1 MVECPHAVRRESGD
15 SPRALVMRMDQSAH
29 TKDAT
34 EGGGLGEASRG
45 VARVA
50 WGHSGAPE
58 EYLAQFV
65 ERQAELLG
73 ARCGAILRLT
83 GGDEVDIVALWPS
96 LPPGGGA
103 TPPWLEAAGLAA
115 AGWGPGSQAAS
126 MVVEL
131 EGTGRRLLLG
141 RLATPREEGV
151 TLVGAYVVESQGESL
166 ARARERLELSASLA
180 GVFDLR
186 AALGRRTHDMARL
199 KAAMQVLVAMNQ
211 HQRFQPAAIELV
223 NQIAATW
230 RCERVSL
237 GFVRGAYV
245 RLRAMSHTDKAPT
258 NSQVAQAIAGAMEEC
273 VDQDIEVWAPESGEG
288 DAVIRRQ
295 AQELA
300 LRDGQGWVCS
310 LPLRVDGEVVGALTV
325 ERRTALTM
333 DELEPLRLA
342 CELVSARLAELEERD
357 RWIGA
362 RAALG
367 LKRTAAWAVGAEH
380 TWAKLLALGGLAL
393 VVFMVFVKG
402 TYSVS
407 APFVLEATSRRAVPA
422 PYDGYL
428 ARVEA
433 RIGDHVQEGQTLAM
447 LDTADLAME
456 LAEARAREAS
466 AARSA
471 SIARS
476 EGKVAESQ
484 IAEASQR
491 EAAARVELLEYR
503 IERARLTAPMDG
515 VVSVGDLASRTG
527 AAVRLGE
534 TLFEVAQVDA
544 LRAILHIPDD
554 QVVDVRAGQHGELA
568 VVARPESR
576 IGYTIEYISP
586 VAEVIE
592 GQNVFRARATL
603 DAGADAG
610 WLRPGMEGVAHTDIG
625 RRAYGWIW
633 TRRLVNAV
641 RMGLWL

>member
-1 MVECPHAVRRESGD
+1 
-15 SPRALVMRMDQSAH
+15 MDPSAH

-34 EGGGLGEASRG
+34 DGGGLGEASRG

-50 WGHSGAPE
+50 WGHAGAPE

-65 ERQAELLG
+65 QRQAELLG

-83 GGDEVDIVALWPS
+83 GGDEVDIVALWPA

-115 AGWGPGSQAAS
+115 TGWGPGSSGS

-131 EGTGRRLLLG
+131 EGAGRRLLLG
-141 RLATPREEGV
+141 RLATPREEGAA
-151 TLVGAYVVESQGESL
+151 LVGAYVVESQGESL

-273 VDQDIEVWAPESGEG
+273 VDQDIEVWAPDASGE

-310 LPLRVDGEVVGALTV
+310 LPLRVAGEVVGALTV
-325 ERRTALTM
+325 ERRSALSM

-342 CELVSARLAELEERD
+342 CELVSSRLAELEERD
-357 RWIGA
+357 RWVGA

-367 LKRTAAWAVGAEH
+367 VKRAAAWAVGAEH
-380 TWAKLLALGGLAL
+380 TWAKLLALAGLAL
-393 VVFMVFVKG
+393 VLFMVFVKG

-428 ARVEA
+428 GRVEV
-433 RIGDHVQEGQTLAM
+433 RIGDHVEAGQTLAQ

-456 LAEARAREAS
+456 LAEARSREAS

-476 EGKVAESQ
+476 EGKVAEAQ

-503 IERARLTAPMDG
+503 IERARLAAPMAG
-515 VVSVGDLASRTG
+515 VVSIGDLASRTG
-527 AAVRLGE
+527 GAVRLGE

-554 QVVDVRAGQHGELA
+554 QIVDVRPGQQGELA

-576 IGYTIEYISP
+576 IGYTIESISP

-603 DAGADAG
+603 DAGVSID
-610 WLRPGMEGVAHTDIG
+610 WLRPGMEGVSHTDIG
-625 RRAYGWIW
+625 KRAYGWIW

>member
-1 MVECPHAVRRESGD
+1 
-15 SPRALVMRMDQSAH
+15 MRMNQPAQMQ
-29 TKDAT
+29 DAAG
-34 EGGGLGEASRG
+34 GGGLGEASRG

-50 WGHSGAPE
+50 WGHAGAPE

-65 ERQAELLG
+65 ERQAELVG
-73 ARCGAILRLT
+73 ARCGAILRLS
-83 GGDEVDIVALWPS
+83 GRDEVDIVALWPA
-96 LPPGGGA
+96 LPPGGGGA
-103 TPPWLEAAGLAA
+103 PPPWLEAAGEAA
-115 AGWGPGSQAAS
+115 AGWGMGAQAGT

-141 RLATPREEGV
+141 RLATPREGGV
-151 TLVGAYVVESQGESL
+151 SLVAAYVVESLGEAL
-166 ARARERLELSASLA
+166 ERGRERLELSGSLA

-186 AALGRRTHDMARL
+186 AALSRRTHDMARL
-199 KAAMQVLVAMNQ
+199 KAAMEVLVAMNR
-211 HQRFQPAAIELV
+211 HQRFQTAAMELV
-223 NQIAATW
+223 NQIAAIW

-273 VDQDIEVWAPESGEG
+273 VDQDIEVWAPEAGAG

-295 AQELA
+295 AEELA
-300 LRDGQGWVCS
+300 LRDGQGWVCT

-325 ERRTALTM
+325 ERRSALTM

-342 CELVSARLAELEERD
+342 CELVSARLGELEERD

-367 LKRTAAWAVGAEH
+367 VRRAAAWAVGAEH
-380 TWAKLLALGGLAL
+380 TWAKLLAIAALAL
-393 VVFMVFVKG
+393 VVFMVFVPG
-402 TYSVS
+402 NYSVS

-428 ARVEA
+428 ASVDV
-433 RIGDHVQEGQTLAM
+433 RIGDHVREGQTLGT
-447 LDTADLAME
+447 LDTSDLAME
-456 LAEARAREAS
+456 LAEARARAAS
-466 AARSA
+466 AAREA

-527 AAVRLGE
+527 GAVRLGE
-534 TLFEVAQVDA
+534 TLFEIAQVDA
-544 LRAILHIPDD
+544 LRAMLHIPDD
-554 QVVDVRAGQHGELA
+554 QVIDVRTGQRGELA
-568 VVARPESR
+568 VVAKPESR
-576 IGYTIEYISP
+576 IGFTVEYISP

-592 GQNVFRARATL
+592 GRNVFRARATL
-603 DAGADAG
+603 DPEAAID
-610 WLRPGMEGVAHTDIG
+610 WLRPGMEGVAHTHIG
-625 RRAYGWIW
+625 ERSYGWIW
-633 TRRLVNAV
+633 TRRLVNWV